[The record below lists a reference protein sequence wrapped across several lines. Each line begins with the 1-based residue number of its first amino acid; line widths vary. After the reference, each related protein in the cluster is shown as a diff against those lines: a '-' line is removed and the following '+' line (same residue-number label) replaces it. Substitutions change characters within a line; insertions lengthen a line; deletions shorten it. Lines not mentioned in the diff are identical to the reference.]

1 MFSLV
6 YLGIF
11 FSWLIPITFFLFI
24 LWMVVKRLE
33 QGKMFRFLFPS
44 RYFVCSLIFS
54 LIIMLYGIYPH
65 DLSIEYTGNDPHE
78 FFQIKAAVEEP
89 VFRFVGLALLAN
101 LACGL
106 WFVLSS
112 KPYRRGWVIVA
123 VVLTFQLSGLASTYT
138 ISQTVGLGD

>member
-1 MFSLV
+1 VESAILFALV

-33 QGKMFRFLFPS
+33 QGKMFRFLF
-44 RYFVCSLIFS
+44 LFS

-112 KPYRRGWVIVA
+112 KPYRRRWVIVA